1 MYIQYFFQ
9 ELKKCFESQDIQLLQ
24 DTIKNMNQEDATYYM
39 KRCVDSGLWVPD
51 ANKDKSSAEDDDKP
65 QEENIYSE
73 IDSL

>member
-1 MYIQYFFQ
+1 M
-9 ELKKCFESQDIQLLQ
+9 KKCFESQDIQLLQ

-65 QEENIYSE
+65 QEENIYSD
-73 IDSL
+73 INSL

>member
-1 MYIQYFFQ
+1 M
-9 ELKKCFESQDIQLLQ
+9 KKCFESQDIQLLQ

-51 ANKDKSSAEDDDKP
+51 ANKDKSSAEDDDKL

-73 IDSL
+73 INSS

>member
-1 MYIQYFFQ
+1 M
-9 ELKKCFESQDIQLLQ
+9 KKCFESQDIQLLQ

-73 IDSL
+73 INSS

>member
-1 MYIQYFFQ
+1 
-9 ELKKCFESQDIQLLQ
+9 LKKCFESQDIQLLQ

-65 QEENIYSE
+65 QEENIYSD
-73 IDSL
+73 INSL